1 MRTLG
6 AHFHILTK
14 VRISMYT
21 NIQNLWK
28 RTVAG
33 ALSAVMGL
41 TAVLSGASLS
51 ASAEELSS
59 ISGRSAAPVKAEIE
73 PDSSFGA
80 LLMNAADE
88 QGDETDTS
96 PDYSILDVNVEDA
109 ISVSYY
115 ADKDCTVVV
124 GFYSEDGSE
133 LPPCTCF
140 KSRSCSQNSHT
151 SGVPRHSAAVSSALP
166 QNGTSPS
173 SMMSSEDEVV
183 SFRKNSQRK

>member
-1 MRTLG
+1 
-6 AHFHILTK
+6 
-14 VRISMYT
+14 MYT

-41 TAVLSGASLS
+41 TAVLSEASLS

-88 QGDETDTS
+88 QDVPDTS
-96 PDYSILDVNVEDA
+96 LDYSILDVNVEDA
-109 ISVSYY
+109 ISGSYY

-140 KSRSCSQNSHT
+140 KSRSCSQNSHP

-173 SMMSSEDEVV
+173 SMISSEDEIV